1 MDEDVAIRNHDK
13 SAACVTFN
21 FRLGTLGKLLNQH
34 TISCWNEVFEV
45 ISANKLFSIRR
56 KALRRKVWFKG
67 LDREERMIVSLTIRC
82 VKQVRSILL
91 VKIMTSI
98 MNKLVNAMKTEIV
111 KFVESAGS
119 SLAGKM
125 ADIAVSW
132 GNSQAKEW
140 ASDMKFAGYLA
151 IMKLNIAGI
160 FKA

>member
-1 MDEDVAIRNHDK
+1 MFK
-13 SAACVTFN
+13 
-21 FRLGTLGKLLNQH
+21 
-34 TISCWNEVFEV
+34 V
-45 ISANKLFSIRR
+45 ISANKLLNIKR

-82 VKQVRSILL
+82 VKKVRSILL
-91 VKIMTSI
+91 VKIMTRI
-98 MNKLVNAMKTEIV
+98 MTKLVNAMKTEIV

-119 SLAGKM
+119 SLARKK

-140 ASDMKFAGYLA
+140 ASDTRFARYLA
-151 IMKLNIAGI
+151 IMKLNILRI

>member
-1 MDEDVAIRNHDK
+1 MDEDVAIRNPDK
-13 SAACVTFN
+13 SAACVTFK

-34 TISCWNEVFEV
+34 TISCWNEVFKV
-45 ISANKLFSIRR
+45 ISANKLFNIKR

-82 VKQVRSILL
+82 VQQVRSILL
-91 VKIMTSI
+91 VKIMTRIIS
-98 MNKLVNAMKTEIV
+98 KLVNAMKTELV

-125 ADIAVSW
+125 ADITVSW
-132 GNSQAKEW
+132 GNSQGKEW
-140 ASDMKFAGYLA
+140 ASDAKFARYLA
-151 IMKLNIAGI
+151 IMKLNILRI